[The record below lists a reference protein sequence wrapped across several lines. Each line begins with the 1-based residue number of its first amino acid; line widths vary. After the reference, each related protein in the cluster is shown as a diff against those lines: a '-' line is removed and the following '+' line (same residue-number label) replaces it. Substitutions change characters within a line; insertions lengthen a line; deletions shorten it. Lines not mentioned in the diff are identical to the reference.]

1 MNTQKNLIN
10 FATFIDDIAS
20 EAFDEL
26 GSGFK
31 EDTYQ
36 KALAISLRKNKVK
49 YLKELNLEIF
59 FKNESLGIFRIDF
72 LIPKQKNKSFN
83 LKEPLIIECKYD
95 TKLSD
100 RHRSQLRQYL
110 KSIPLNSTK
119 ELKSIK
125 QGILL
130 NWQKTNV
137 YDETRVA
144 AKTPIQI
151 ELWSFDKKN
160 DMSLL
165 FRNYEL
171 S

>member
-1 MNTQKNLIN
+1 MHKD
-10 FATFIDDIAS
+10 FIKTLERLSNIVYRELGDG
-20 EAFDEL
+20 FDEDL
-26 GSGFK
+26 
-31 EDTYQ
+31 YQ
-36 KALAISLRKNKVK
+36 RGLAFEFRREKIDYLRETNIETFYKNQMLALR
-49 YLKELNLEIF
+49 EL
-59 FKNESLGIFRIDF
+59 DF
-72 LIPKQKNKSFN
+72 LIPKQKNKSFD

-144 AKTPIQI
+144 SKTPIQI

-160 DMSLL
+160 DMKLS

>member
-1 MNTQKNLIN
+1 MHKD
-10 FATFIDDIAS
+10 FIKTLERLSNIVYRELGDG
-20 EAFDEL
+20 FDEDL
-26 GSGFK
+26 
-31 EDTYQ
+31 YQ
-36 KALAISLRKNKVK
+36 RGLAFEFRREKIDYLRETNIETFYKNQMLALR
-49 YLKELNLEIF
+49 EL
-59 FKNESLGIFRIDF
+59 DF
-72 LIPKQKNKSFN
+72 LIPKQKNKSFD

-144 AKTPIQI
+144 ARTPIQI

-160 DMSLL
+160 DMKLL

>member
-1 MNTQKNLIN
+1 MHKD
-10 FATFIDDIAS
+10 FIKTLERLSNIVYRELGDG
-20 EAFDEL
+20 FDEDL
-26 GSGFK
+26 
-31 EDTYQ
+31 YQ
-36 KALAISLRKNKVK
+36 RGLAFEFRREKIDYLRETNIETFYKNQMLALR
-49 YLKELNLEIF
+49 EL
-59 FKNESLGIFRIDF
+59 DF
-72 LIPKQKNKSFN
+72 LIPKQKNKSFD

-151 ELWSFDKKN
+151 EIWSFDKKN
-160 DMSLL
+160 DMNLL

>member
-1 MNTQKNLIN
+1 MHKDFIKTLERLSNLVYKELG
-10 FATFIDDIAS
+10 DG
-20 EAFDEL
+20 FDEDL
-26 GSGFK
+26 
-31 EDTYQ
+31 YQ
-36 KALAISLRKNKVK
+36 RGLAFEFRREKIDYLRETNIETFYKNQMLALR
-49 YLKELNLEIF
+49 EL
-59 FKNESLGIFRIDF
+59 DF
-72 LIPKQKNKSFN
+72 LIPKQKNKSFD

>member
-1 MNTQKNLIN
+1 MHKDFIKTLERLSNLVYKELG
-10 FATFIDDIAS
+10 DG
-20 EAFDEL
+20 FDEDL
-26 GSGFK
+26 
-31 EDTYQ
+31 YQ
-36 KALAISLRKNKVK
+36 RGLAFEFRREKIDYLRETNIETFYKNQMLALR
-49 YLKELNLEIF
+49 EL
-59 FKNESLGIFRIDF
+59 DF

>member
-1 MNTQKNLIN
+1 MHKD
-10 FATFIDDIAS
+10 FIKTLERLSNIVYRELGDG
-20 EAFDEL
+20 FDEDL
-26 GSGFK
+26 
-31 EDTYQ
+31 YQ
-36 KALAISLRKNKVK
+36 RGLAFEFRREKIDYLRETNIETFYKNQMLALR
-49 YLKELNLEIF
+49 EL
-59 FKNESLGIFRIDF
+59 DF
-72 LIPKQKNKSFN
+72 LIPKQKNKSFD

-151 ELWSFDKKN
+151 EIWSFDKKN
-160 DMSLL
+160 DMKLL
-165 FRNYEL
+165 LRNY
-171 S
+171 

>member
-1 MNTQKNLIN
+1 MHKDFIKTLERLSNLVYKELG
-10 FATFIDDIAS
+10 DG
-20 EAFDEL
+20 FDEDL
-26 GSGFK
+26 
-31 EDTYQ
+31 YQ
-36 KALAISLRKNKVK
+36 RGLAFEFRRKKIDYLRETNIETFYKNQMLALR
-49 YLKELNLEIF
+49 EL
-59 FKNESLGIFRIDF
+59 DF

-160 DMSLL
+160 DMNLL

>member
-1 MNTQKNLIN
+1 MHKD
-10 FATFIDDIAS
+10 FIKTLERLSNIVYRELGDG
-20 EAFDEL
+20 FDEDL
-26 GSGFK
+26 
-31 EDTYQ
+31 YQ
-36 KALAISLRKNKVK
+36 RGLAFEFRREKIDYLRETNIETFYKNQMLALR
-49 YLKELNLEIF
+49 EL
-59 FKNESLGIFRIDF
+59 DF
-72 LIPKQKNKSFN
+72 LIPKQKNKSFD

-160 DMSLL
+160 DMKLL

>member
-1 MNTQKNLIN
+1 MHKDFIKTLERLSNLVYKELG
-10 FATFIDDIAS
+10 DG
-20 EAFDEL
+20 FDEDL
-26 GSGFK
+26 
-31 EDTYQ
+31 YQ
-36 KALAISLRKNKVK
+36 RGLAFEFRREKIDYLRETNIETFYKNQMLALR
-49 YLKELNLEIF
+49 EL
-59 FKNESLGIFRIDF
+59 DF

-160 DMSLL
+160 DMNLL

>member
-1 MNTQKNLIN
+1 MHKDFIKTLERLSNLVYKELG
-10 FATFIDDIAS
+10 DG
-20 EAFDEL
+20 FDEDL
-26 GSGFK
+26 
-31 EDTYQ
+31 YQ
-36 KALAISLRKNKVK
+36 RGLAFEFRREKIDYLRETNIETFYKNQMLALR
-49 YLKELNLEIF
+49 EL
-59 FKNESLGIFRIDF
+59 DF
-72 LIPKQKNKSFN
+72 LIPKQKNRSFN

-119 ELKSIK
+119 ELKSMK

-151 ELWSFDKKN
+151 ELWSFNKKN
-160 DMSLL
+160 DMKLL

>member
-1 MNTQKNLIN
+1 MHKDFIKTLERLSNLVYKELG
-10 FATFIDDIAS
+10 DG
-20 EAFDEL
+20 FDEDL
-26 GSGFK
+26 
-31 EDTYQ
+31 YQ
-36 KALAISLRKNKVK
+36 RGLAFEFRREKIDYLRETNIETFYKNQMLALR
-49 YLKELNLEIF
+49 EL
-59 FKNESLGIFRIDF
+59 DF

-119 ELKSIK
+119 ELKSMK

-151 ELWSFDKKN
+151 ELWSFNKKN
-160 DMSLL
+160 DMKLL

>member
-1 MNTQKNLIN
+1 MHKD
-10 FATFIDDIAS
+10 FIKTLERLSNIVYRELGDG
-20 EAFDEL
+20 FDEDL
-26 GSGFK
+26 
-31 EDTYQ
+31 YQ
-36 KALAISLRKNKVK
+36 RGLAFEFRREKIDYLRETNIETFYKNQMLALR
-49 YLKELNLEIF
+49 EL
-59 FKNESLGIFRIDF
+59 DF
-72 LIPKQKNKSFN
+72 LIPKQKNKSFD

-144 AKTPIQI
+144 AMTPIQI

-160 DMSLL
+160 DMKLL

>member
-1 MNTQKNLIN
+1 MHKD
-10 FATFIDDIAS
+10 FIKTLERLSNIVYRELGDG
-20 EAFDEL
+20 FDEDL
-26 GSGFK
+26 
-31 EDTYQ
+31 YQ
-36 KALAISLRKNKVK
+36 RGLAFEFRREKIDYLRETNIETFYKNQMLALR
-49 YLKELNLEIF
+49 EL
-59 FKNESLGIFRIDF
+59 DF
-72 LIPKQKNKSFN
+72 LIPRQKNKSFD

-160 DMSLL
+160 DMKLL

>member
-1 MNTQKNLIN
+1 MHKD
-10 FATFIDDIAS
+10 FIKTLERLSNIVYRELGDG
-20 EAFDEL
+20 FDEDL
-26 GSGFK
+26 
-31 EDTYQ
+31 YQ
-36 KALAISLRKNKVK
+36 RGLAFEFRREKIDYLRETNIETFYKNQMLALR
-49 YLKELNLEIF
+49 EL
-59 FKNESLGIFRIDF
+59 DF
-72 LIPKQKNKSFN
+72 LIPKQKNKSFD

-151 ELWSFDKKN
+151 EIWSFDKKN
-160 DMSLL
+160 DMKLL
-165 FRNYEL
+165 FRNY
-171 S
+171 

>member
-1 MNTQKNLIN
+1 MHKDFIKTLQRLSNLVYKELG
-10 FATFIDDIAS
+10 DG
-20 EAFDEL
+20 FDEDL
-26 GSGFK
+26 
-31 EDTYQ
+31 YQ
-36 KALAISLRKNKVK
+36 RGLAFEFRREKIDYLRETNIETFYKNQMLALR
-49 YLKELNLEIF
+49 EL
-59 FKNESLGIFRIDF
+59 DF
-72 LIPKQKNKSFN
+72 LIPKQKNKSFD

-144 AKTPIQI
+144 SKTPIQI

-160 DMSLL
+160 DMKLL

>member
-1 MNTQKNLIN
+1 MHKDFIKTLERLSNLVYKELG
-10 FATFIDDIAS
+10 DG
-20 EAFDEL
+20 FDEDL
-26 GSGFK
+26 
-31 EDTYQ
+31 YQ
-36 KALAISLRKNKVK
+36 RGLAFEFRREKIDYLRETNIETFYKNQMLALR
-49 YLKELNLEIF
+49 EL
-59 FKNESLGIFRIDF
+59 DF

-144 AKTPIQI
+144 TKTPIQI

-160 DMSLL
+160 DMI
-165 FRNYEL
+165 
-171 S
+171 

>member
-1 MNTQKNLIN
+1 MHKDFIKTLERLSNLVYKELG
-10 FATFIDDIAS
+10 DG
-20 EAFDEL
+20 FDEDL
-26 GSGFK
+26 
-31 EDTYQ
+31 YQ
-36 KALAISLRKNKVK
+36 RGLAFEFRREKIDYLRETNIETFYKNQMLALR
-49 YLKELNLEIF
+49 EL
-59 FKNESLGIFRIDF
+59 DF
-72 LIPKQKNKSFN
+72 LIPKQKNKSFD
-83 LKEPLIIECKYD
+83 LKVPLIIECKYD

-160 DMSLL
+160 DMKLL

>member
-1 MNTQKNLIN
+1 MHKD
-10 FATFIDDIAS
+10 FIKTLERLSNIVYRELGDG
-20 EAFDEL
+20 FDEDL
-26 GSGFK
+26 
-31 EDTYQ
+31 YQ
-36 KALAISLRKNKVK
+36 RGLAFEFRREKIDYLRETNIETFYKNQMLALR
-49 YLKELNLEIF
+49 EL
-59 FKNESLGIFRIDF
+59 DF
-72 LIPKQKNKSFN
+72 LIPKQKNKSFD

-144 AKTPIQI
+144 ARTPIQI

-160 DMSLL
+160 DMKLL
-165 FRNYEL
+165 FRNY
-171 S
+171 